1 MPTPASSINH
11 NFRQSRQFPLHW
23 PSLLHYFRNLSLQLC
38 LLSLF
43 LSHLLKLTLFY
54 LIIFLQFCQ
63 FDVIFLKRSVE
74 QSCCQVKAFLKVGAV
89 LLCLEF
95 CCLVQ
100 LVSQLEQTL
109 GESVGGFGLV
119 FLDLF
124 FSIGPDLIGFLDVFS
139 ESDSHLVDFVVSF
152 LVEFLLFFKL
162 K

>member
-1 MPTPASSINH
+1 M
-11 NFRQSRQFPLHW
+11 
-23 PSLLHYFRNLSLQLC
+23 
-38 LLSLF
+38 
-43 LSHLLKLTLFY
+43 
-54 LIIFLQFCQ
+54 
-63 FDVIFLKRSVE
+63 
-74 QSCCQVKAFLKVGAV
+74 